1 MISAKVS
8 EDTTFDAI
16 IIVCSHQKQLRLW
29 EPIVRESLMPFLKDG
44 GQIILLRE
52 EWNGSAGNGLGTL
65 NALSYLMDSLG
76 FDLKDFE
83 NWLLN
88 KKIGIYHTAGKGTR
102 IAPLSLAEGS
112 NKGGILLPHG
122 EKGAITLLEA
132 VVRQTA
138 PYCQKAQQSVYVFW
152 SDQLF
157 FSDLNKVSFV
167 DHEVSIYT
175 IPVEINN
182 QQDWERQ
189 NLDHYGIFVETD
201 LKLELLEKSSY
212 DDLEK
217 IQSKNQNVNV
227 YKSLGCFSLSSTMT
241 YRLLQTFESM
251 LEVKKG
257 CIDSDPHL
265 WQPLLSYLSKQSW
278 PSSIDQQL
286 KNHLVLLDINEGDIG
301 LVKLPMDTQW
311 IDFGRLNLY
320 FDLLTHLEKFSKL
333 NPFLKLPDPDSKGNI
348 CIESKIQNSEI
359 KNSLICQSTCSNS
372 QIEGSVLIN
381 CTIESSRLKKVLSY
395 RCGMVNQTIENSC
408 HVSHMD
414 NDEPFVFKSPLE
426 VDRQMWFSLLEGNLL
441 SFQEGYNKLVD
452 DSSTSSPAIHIS
464 CDYSA

>member
-1 MISAKVS
+1 MNSAKVS
-8 EDTTFDAI
+8 EGLIFDAI
-16 IIVCSHQKQLRLW
+16 IVVCSHQKQLKLW
-29 EPIVRESLMPFLKDG
+29 EPIVRESLVPFLRDD
-44 GQIILLRE
+44 GQIILLKE

-65 NALSYLMDSLG
+65 NALSYLKQSLG

-83 NWLLN
+83 SWLRD

-122 EKGAITLLEA
+122 KKGAITLLEA

-138 PYCQKAQQSVYVFW
+138 PYCQKTKQSIYVFW

-157 FSDLNKVSFV
+157 FSDLNDVTFIEQ
-167 DHEVSIYT
+167 EVSIYT
-175 IPVEINN
+175 IPVEIEN
-182 QQDWERQ
+182 QEDWDRQ
-189 NLDHYGIFVETD
+189 NLDHYGIFVETE
-201 LKLELLEKSSY
+201 LKLELLEKSSF
-212 DDLEK
+212 DQLEK
-217 IQSKNQNVNV
+217 IRSKNQKVNV

-241 YRLLQTFESM
+241 CRLLHNFESM
-251 LEVKKG
+251 LDVKNE

-265 WQPLLSYLSKQSW
+265 WQPLLFYLSKQKW
-278 PSSIDQQL
+278 PSSINQQL
-286 KNHLVLLDINEGDIG
+286 KSQLLLLDIKEGDIG
-301 LVKLPMDTQW
+301 LVKLPLDTQW

-320 FDLLTHLEKFSKL
+320 FDFLTHLEKFSKL
-333 NPFLKLPDPDSKGNI
+333 SPFLNLPDPDSKGNI
-348 CIESKIQNSEI
+348 CIKSKIQDSAI
-359 KNSLICQSTCSNS
+359 KNSLICQSNCSDS

-381 CTIESSRLKKVLSY
+381 CTIDSSDLKKVLSY
-395 RCGMVNQTIENSC
+395 RCGILNQTIENSC
-408 HVSHMD
+408 YVSHLD

-426 VDRQMWFSLLEGNLL
+426 VDRKMWFSLLEGNLL

-452 DSSTSSPAIHIS
+452 DSLPSSPAIHIL